1 MIEFIRAWY
10 QRHFSDPQVVLL
22 AVLLFLGFA
31 VILLTG
37 EVLAPLLAAIVIAYL
52 LDGAVEIFTAVKIPR
67 LISVSLVFL
76 IFISVVLAVMVWLMP
91 LLIRQ
96 AAQFF
101 SEVPNM
107 VNKGQQLLM
116 QLPELYP
123 NVITEPDIISVIG
136 QIRSELASMG
146 QVVLSLSLSSVVNL
160 ITILVYLVLVP
171 VLIFFLLKDKQKI
184 LAWASAFLPTERGL
198 SLQVW
203 REMNSKIA
211 SYARGKL
218 LEIGLV
224 WAVTYVT
231 FALLDLNYALLL
243 AVIVGLSVIIPYVG
257 AAVATLPVMLIAYFE
272 WGLGNQFLYVFI
284 AYSVIQFI
292 DGNLLVPLLFSE
304 VVNLHPIA
312 IIAAVLFFGGL
323 WGIWGVFFAIPLATL
338 VQSVI
343 NVWPRQDLGT
353 ENQ

>member
-1 MIEFIRAWY
+1 MIEFINAWY

-22 AVLLFLGFA
+22 AVLLILGFA

-37 EVLAPLLAAIVIAYL
+37 RVLAPLLAAMVIAYL
-52 LDGAVEIFTAVKIPR
+52 LDGAVEFFTSIKIPR
-67 LISVSLVFL
+67 LVAVSIVF
-76 IFISVVLAVMVWLMP
+76 IAFISVVLAVMVWLMP

-101 SEVPNM
+101 SEVPYM

-116 QLPELYP
+116 QLPERYP
-123 NVITEPDIISVIG
+123 NVITEPDINAIIG
-136 QIRSELASMG
+136 QIGSELASLG
-146 QVVLSLSLSSVVNL
+146 QTVLSLSVSSVVNV

-171 VLIFFLLKDKQKI
+171 VLIFFLLIDKQKI
-184 LAWASAFLPTERGL
+184 LVWAGEFLPTERGL

-203 REMNSKIA
+203 RDMNSKIA

-218 LEIGLV
+218 LEIVLV
-224 WAVTYVT
+224 WAVTYIT
-231 FALLDLNYALLL
+231 FVLLDLNFALLL

-257 AAVATLPVMLIAYFE
+257 AAVATLPVMLIAYFQ
-272 WGLGNQFLYVFI
+272 WGLGNEFLYVFI
-284 AYSVIQFI
+284 AYSVIQFV

-323 WGIWGVFFAIPLATL
+323 WGVWGVFFAIPLATL

-343 NVWPRQDLGT
+343 NIWPQQGLS
-353 ENQ
+353 EA